1 MSIDSRID
9 NIHNCSR
16 PTESC
21 VGTAPNLTDRR
32 WTPRAIASEL
42 IKIVQQ
48 LSATPSLQ
56 IKILLVSDVLL
67 AAASVVLGYTLS
79 PSYSFFDLTHQHVSV
94 EVAMPA
100 FSAVFSLCGLAAGA
114 YDRRHLR
121 MLWQPFLAVM
131 AAVVMT
137 WAIFLLANYVIY
149 YRSVGRWIVFISTV
163 SLIPTAFGVRALLS
177 FCGSRN
183 QKNILVVGTTATASL
198 VQDEVQKSGGS
209 LSKIAAV
216 TPGHFCTILD
226 QSSRTDPD
234 FRALDERGGFDLII
248 LDDACER
255 EVLLRALEYLKEG
268 KQVAGFFWYFES
280 TFQKAPLEKMDLN
293 WLMSADLYLLR
304 PLGRAFK
311 RASDVLLAS
320 LGLILCLP
328 LWVLIGILVKMS
340 GPGPVFYCQTRVGL
354 DGKTFSLIKFRSMV
368 DGAESQGKP
377 VWACKNDS
385 RVTQIGKILRKTRLD
400 ETPQFIN
407 VLKGD
412 MSFVGP
418 RPERPEFVSLL
429 SSSIPYYDV
438 RHLVKPGI
446 TGWAQIMYRYGSTE
460 KDAAEKLCYD
470 LYYIKNGNFILDL
483 AIIIRTLGTVMRGA
497 R

>member
-1 MSIDSRID
+1 MSVNSRI
-9 NIHNCSR
+9 NAIHNCSQ
-16 PTESC
+16 
-21 VGTAPNLTDRR
+21 TAENCIGAAQNIAERR
-32 WTPRAIASEL
+32 WRPKAIASEL

-48 LSATPSLQ
+48 LSATPALQ
-56 IKILLVSDVLL
+56 IKILLISDVLL
-67 AAASVVLGYTLS
+67 AAVSVILGYSLS
-79 PSYSFFDLTHQHVSV
+79 PSYSFFDLADQHVSI

-100 FSAVFSLCGLAAGA
+100 FSIVFSLCGLAAGA

-121 MLWQPFLAVM
+121 MLWQPLVAVT
-131 AAVVMT
+131 AAVVLA
-137 WAIFLLANYVIY
+137 WAIFLLANYIIY
-149 YRSVGRWIVFISTV
+149 YRSVGRWIVFISTM
-163 SLIPTAFGVRALLS
+163 SLIPAAFGMRALLS
-177 FCGSRN
+177 LCGSRN

-198 VQDEVQKSGGS
+198 VRDEVRKIGGS
-209 LSKIAAV
+209 SSKIATV

-226 QSSRTDPD
+226 RSSDSDPKLRT
-234 FRALDERGGFDLII
+234 LDERRGFDLII
-248 LDDACER
+248 FEDICDR

-268 KQVAGFFWYFES
+268 QQVAGFFWYFES
-280 TFQKAPLEKMDLN
+280 TFQKAPLHKMDLN

-320 LGLILCLP
+320 LGLVLCLP
-328 LWVLIGILVKMS
+328 LWALIGILVKMS
-340 GPGPVFYCQTRVGL
+340 GPGPIFYCQTRVGM
-354 DGKTFSLIKFRSMV
+354 DGKPFSLIKFRSMV
-368 DGAESQGKP
+368 DGAESQGRP
-377 VWACKNDS
+377 VWASKNDS
-385 RVTQIGKILRKTRLD
+385 RVTQIGRILRKTRLD

-446 TGWAQIMYRYGSTE
+446 TGWAQIMYRYGSSE

-483 AIIIRTLGTVMRGA
+483 TIIIRTLGTVMRGA